1 MVTGVSTAVPE
12 RIFPERAVNVEEFTM
27 IGIVQMFE
35 RLGWE
40 RVLDWCEDNAP
51 RRYLTTVCEWL
62 SSLWF
67 LNKDG
72 PANTWQLVGDMGRGQ
87 MVMSFE
93 TMNCIARFDSLGIDA
108 YDYPSIN
115 RFFDNKMNTDDP
127 EGMTRSVLPFSDG
140 GVPLKSHLSVEGKIL
155 QGISLENIM
164 VRFGD
169 RGRVKGPNCRVLHA
183 LMFGS
188 PMLLW

>member
-1 MVTGVSTAVPE
+1 
-12 RIFPERAVNVEEFTM
+12 
-27 IGIVQMFE
+27 
-35 RLGWE
+35 
-40 RVLDWCEDNAP
+40 
-51 RRYLTTVCEWL
+51 
-62 SSLWF
+62 
-67 LNKDG
+67 
-72 PANTWQLVGDMGRGQ
+72 MGRGQ

-155 QGISLENIM
+155 QDISLENIM

-169 RGRVKGPNCRVLHA
+169 RGKVKGPNCRVLHA

-188 PMLLW
+188 PMLLWRHIVMMNTWDTQEVCTRKMIPYVRLISAMILQQNSLPPESLWVSKPVEEFCFASMKRH